1 LPEFDLGTLGWS
13 PELADKLE
21 PGLVPGRVVAAHRA
35 AFDVQTTTEV
45 VRTRLPGRLM
55 HESVEV
61 AVGDWVGLG
70 DGLVRDVLPRRS
82 ALVRKSAGLTSESQ
96 TLAANVDVA
105 FVVSSLGPE
114 LEPRRIERYLV
125 TIWESGAAPEI
136 VLTKAD
142 RMDDPWQLVAEV
154 EAVALGVPVHVV
166 SAVTGQGVD
175 ALRARI
181 GEGVSAVLV
190 GSSGVGKSTLVNRWV
205 GRELMA
211 VKETRADDDEGR
223 HTTTH
228 RELILLPG
236 GGIVID
242 TPGIRELQLWDG
254 GGLDEAFADVEEL
267 AAECR
272 FNDCSHNTEPGCA
285 VKAALASGELSRERH
300 ASWLKLQRELH
311 AIALRHDARLRREE
325 RRKWQLRIRDARTRA
340 RHR

>member
-1 LPEFDLGTLGWS
+1 
-13 PELADKLE
+13 
-21 PGLVPGRVVAAHRA
+21 
-35 AFDVQTTTEV
+35 
-45 VRTRLPGRLM
+45 
-55 HESVEV
+55 
-61 AVGDWVGLG
+61 
-70 DGLVRDVLPRRS
+70 
-82 ALVRKSAGLTSESQ
+82 
-96 TLAANVDVA
+96 
-105 FVVSSLGPE
+105 
-114 LEPRRIERYLV
+114 
-125 TIWESGAAPEI
+125 

-254 GGLDEAFADVEEL
+254 GGLDEAFADVEKL